1 MQPYAA
7 FDERGPLYLAR
18 SAREFDHGTITVP
31 RALRARVRPRHD
43 HSTSRA
49 PRACP
54 ATARSQ
60 YLAHSVRVSG
70 HGNMLTNAA
79 RGSNPSDQRVSTN
92 SAPVPA

>member
-49 PRACP
+49 PRACST
-54 ATARSQ
+54 TARSQ
-60 YLAHSVRVSG
+60 YLAHSAREFD
-70 HGNMLTNAA
+70 HGTI
-79 RGSNPSDQRVSTN
+79 T
-92 SAPVPA
+92 VPRALRA